1 MSGPGFLLIVVAF
14 AFLYFVLI
22 RPQKKRQLQSRQ
34 MLDTI
39 KVGDEVVT
47 AAGIYGR
54 VAELMDDDIMVD
66 IAPQVRVRVAR
77 RAIGAVIPPAEELE
91 EPEPQE
97 QEEPPAVDNGR

>member
-34 MLDTI
+34 LLDTI

-54 VAELMDDDIMVD
+54 VAELLDGDIMVD
-66 IAPQVRVRVAR
+66 IAPQVRVKVAR
-77 RAIGAVIPPAEELE
+77 RAIGAVIPPSEELE
-91 EPEPQE
+91 EPEQ
-97 QEEPPAVDNGR
+97 EPPVVDNGR

>member
-77 RAIGAVIPPAEELE
+77 RAIGAVIPPAEELGE
-91 EPEPQE
+91 QE
-97 QEEPPAVDNGR
+97 HEEPPAVDNGR

>member
-1 MSGPGFLLIVVAF
+1 MSGPGFLLIIVAF

-54 VAELMDDDIMVD
+54 VAELVDDDIMVD
-66 IAPQVRVRVAR
+66 IAPNVRVKVAR
-77 RAIGAVIPPAEELE
+77 RAIGAVIPPAAELE
-91 EPEPQE
+91 EPEQQ
-97 QEEPPAVDNGR
+97 QEEPPAADNGR